1 MRFESPAGSGWFLG
15 SGVNSTTEA
24 GEYGMIRRRAN
35 GLAWSFAIM
44 LLAACG
50 GDGGDAPPPAETT
63 PAASEPTPPPAATT
77 SPTPAEP
84 TPSTTPGAAPGP
96 ATLET
101 PATFRVQFETSKGNF
116 VVEVDRSLAP
126 LGVDRFYR
134 LINEG
139 YYDDVRFFRVI
150 AGFMAQF
157 GMHGDPAQTARWRAQ
172 RIQDDPVVGSNTR
185 GTITF
190 ATSGPNSR
198 TTQLFIN
205 LVDNRNLDGM
215 GFAPFGRVVEGIE
228 VVDQLYSGYGEGAP
242 QGQGPSQ
249 GNIQSQGNAYLMQN
263 FPLLDY
269 IIRARVVN

>member
-1 MRFESPAGSGWFLG
+1 MRRS
-15 SGVNSTTEA
+15 
-24 GEYGMIRRRAN
+24 RAN
-35 GLAWSFAIM
+35 VLASSFAIM

-50 GDGGDAPPPAETT
+50 GEGGETPPPAETP
-63 PAASEPTPPPAATT
+63 PAASEPAPPPATT
-77 SPTPAEP
+77 SPAPAAPAEP
-84 TPSTTPGAAPGP
+84 AAAPT
-96 ATLET
+96 TLTT

-126 LGVDRFYR
+126 NGADRFYR

-157 GMHGDPAQTARWRAQ
+157 GMHGDPALTARWRAQ
-172 RIQDDPVVGSNTR
+172 RIPDDPVVGSNTR

-215 GFAPFGRVVEGIE
+215 GFAPFGRVVEGME

-249 GNIQSQGNAYLMQN
+249 ANIQAQGNAYLTQN

-269 IIRARVVN
+269 IVRARIAN